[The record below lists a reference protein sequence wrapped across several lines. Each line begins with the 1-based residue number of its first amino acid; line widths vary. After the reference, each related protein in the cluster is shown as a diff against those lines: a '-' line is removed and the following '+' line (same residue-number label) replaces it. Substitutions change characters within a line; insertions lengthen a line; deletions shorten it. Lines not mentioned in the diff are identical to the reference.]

1 MKSLISTL
9 IIVLSLFNIIYNK
22 SEDYEHLLEWG
33 KSHSVFIS
41 DKIAM
46 NYTSENIKNFY
57 VTQEIEK
64 NETIMIIPS
73 DLVLNI
79 DRALNL
85 SGSKTKKL
93 YEKYKNEKFEYVNAF
108 IDYRIEQSFLAYLM
122 YSANKHKS
130 EKNKLYQ
137 FFKYFFNTFETNM
150 DSFPL
155 FYNAEQFNLLTSSL
169 FGNEIFQ
176 MRALFDEEYSIL
188 DQRVLKKGLDY
199 DEYLRHRQYTLSKG
213 RNITKKCSLVPF
225 VDMFDIHPTKYNLKL
240 RIRMDDYGIKVV
252 AKKKIKP
259 NRKLLLKIDS
269 LQNSNLLCFYG
280 KTFKESENT
289 VNNFLVPYISS
300 LYLTERNLDQSLAN
314 NEKIDLAREKFY
326 EEAMKTYME
335 FSKKI
340 KEDGSPLS
348 ALNIFKGNLQALR
361 KKYDE
366 VSTSQIH
373 KTFFTL
379 KDIENIKRVLST
391 EMRFYDE
398 KMKVLDVLIDYTIK
412 NQTKNETEDDEKD
425 PNLDL

>member
-1 MKSLISTL
+1 MKSLITAL

-73 DLVLNI
+73 ELVLNI

-93 YEKYKNEKFEYVNAF
+93 YEKYKNEKFEFTNAF
-108 IDYRIEQSFLAYLM
+108 INYRIEQSFLAYLM

-130 EKNKLYQ
+130 EKNKIYQ
-137 FFKYFFNTFETNM
+137 FFKFFFNTFETNL

-155 FYNAEQFNLLTSSL
+155 FYNSEQFSLLTSSL
-169 FGNEIFQ
+169 VGNEIFQ

-188 DQRVLKKGLDY
+188 DKRVLKKGLDY

-213 RNITKKCSLVPF
+213 RNITNKCSLVPF

-252 AKKKIKP
+252 ARKKIKP
-259 NRKLLLKIDS
+259 NRNLLLKVDS
-269 LQNSNLLCFYG
+269 MQNSNMLVFYG
-280 KTFKESENT
+280 KTFKEYENT
-289 VNNFLVPYISS
+289 VNSFLVPYVSS
-300 LYLTERNLDQSLAN
+300 VYLTERNLDQNLAN

-348 ALNIFKGNLQALR
+348 ALNIFKGNLKALR

-379 KDIENIKRVLST
+379 TDIENIKRVLST

-398 KMKVLDVLIDYTIK
+398 KMKVLDVLIDYTIN
-412 NQTKNETEDDEKD
+412 NQTKNGTDDEKE

>member
-1 MKSLISTL
+1 M
-9 IIVLSLFNIIYNK
+9 
-22 SEDYEHLLEWG
+22 
-33 KSHSVFIS
+33 
-41 DKIAM
+41 
-46 NYTSENIKNFY
+46 
-57 VTQEIEK
+57 
-64 NETIMIIPS
+64 
-73 DLVLNI
+73 
-79 DRALNL
+79 
-85 SGSKTKKL
+85 
-93 YEKYKNEKFEYVNAF
+93 
-108 IDYRIEQSFLAYLM
+108 
-122 YSANKHKS
+122 
-130 EKNKLYQ
+130 
-137 FFKYFFNTFETNM
+137 
-150 DSFPL
+150 
-155 FYNAEQFNLLTSSL
+155 
-169 FGNEIFQ
+169 
-176 MRALFDEEYSIL
+176 
-188 DQRVLKKGLDY
+188 
-199 DEYLRHRQYTLSKG
+199 
-213 RNITKKCSLVPF
+213 
-225 VDMFDIHPTKYNLKL
+225 
-240 RIRMDDYGIKVV
+240 
-252 AKKKIKP
+252 
-259 NRKLLLKIDS
+259 
-269 LQNSNLLCFYG
+269 QNSNLLCFYG

>member
-1 MKSLISTL
+1 MKSLISAL
-9 IIVLSLFNIIYNK
+9 IIILSLFNMIYNK

-137 FFKYFFNTFETNM
+137 FFKFFFNTFETNM

-252 AKKKIKP
+252 AKKK
-259 NRKLLLKIDS
+259 L
-269 LQNSNLLCFYG
+269 NLI
-280 KTFKESENT
+280 
-289 VNNFLVPYISS
+289 VNY
-300 LYLTERNLDQSLAN
+300 Y
-314 NEKIDLAREKFY
+314 
-326 EEAMKTYME
+326 
-335 FSKKI
+335 
-340 KEDGSPLS
+340 
-348 ALNIFKGNLQALR
+348 
-361 KKYDE
+361 
-366 VSTSQIH
+366 
-373 KTFFTL
+373 
-379 KDIENIKRVLST
+379 
-391 EMRFYDE
+391 
-398 KMKVLDVLIDYTIK
+398 
-412 NQTKNETEDDEKD
+412 
-425 PNLDL
+425 

>member
-93 YEKYKNEKFEYVNAF
+93 YEKYKNEKFEYVNSF

-137 FFKYFFNTFETNM
+137 FFKFFFNTFETNM

-188 DQRVLKKGLDY
+188 DKRVLKKGLDY
-199 DEYLRHRQYTLSKG
+199 DEYLRYRQYTLSKG

-252 AKKKIKP
+252 SRKKIKP

-269 LQNSNLLCFYG
+269 LQNSNLLTFYG

-348 ALNIFKGNLQALR
+348 ALNIFKGNLKALR

-412 NQTKNETEDDEKD
+412 NQTKNETEDDEKA